1 MYPGNLPFDPNV
13 PNQQFFIQ
21 GLPYS
26 VPGRNP
32 PNGFPMQL
40 GPDAFRMLD
49 GYLRHNLQEQATRN
63 PLRVFLYN
71 QMANNMYNNQA
82 YEDMLISSGGFLE
95 LVMSSGNQNLEGACQ
110 MVAQKMTGIYA
121 SVNAIQF

>member
-40 GPDAFRMLD
+40 GPDAFRMMD

-71 QMANNMYNNQA
+71 QMANNMYN
-82 YEDMLISSGGFLE
+82 ESLMLEAVFEEVGTL
-95 LVMSSGNQNLEGACQ
+95 NTTHRA
-110 MVAQKMTGIYA
+110 
-121 SVNAIQF
+121 